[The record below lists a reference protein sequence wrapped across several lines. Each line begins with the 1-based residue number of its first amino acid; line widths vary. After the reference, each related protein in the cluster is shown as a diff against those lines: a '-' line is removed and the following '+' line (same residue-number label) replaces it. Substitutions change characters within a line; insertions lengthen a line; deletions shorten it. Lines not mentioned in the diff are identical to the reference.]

1 MATHAKDRAAASR
14 VAPPADGQR
23 AGAPGASPAG
33 RMALQALLAAV
44 TVAGVLWVPV
54 QLWPDPSHHND
65 VHGLQP
71 HMPRPLGAARTAAP
85 GPGVPKLAF
94 PSVAATRSA
103 TAASV
108 APAAPAEKPPLAAAD
123 EAAAACELL
132 LPRLPGVSRAQC
144 VATQLQSSG
153 AQSRQGTPLYWRDVL
168 QPAAVPA
175 SRASHRQ
182 GAEPLRVLVVGA
194 MHGDELTAASLALR
208 WIGMAAAEGA
218 ASLPSPEMPVAQ
230 GASAERTP
238 AAAPVHW
245 RFIPVLNPDGLLA
258 PKPTRVNAG
267 GVDLN
272 RNFPTPGW
280 AQDAPV
286 YWEKR
291 TRKDPRRW
299 PGHEPLSE
307 PESRFLHQQMEQFRP
322 QLVVS
327 IHAPYGVLDFDGPHD
342 PPARLGRLRM
352 DKLGVFPGSLGHYG
366 GLHRGVPVVTI
377 ELEHALLMPADAEVR
392 AMWRDLRQWMNTRL
406 LDGGDAVAG
415 VPAPSVQR

>member
-1 MATHAKDRAAASR
+1 MATS
-14 VAPPADGQR
+14 
-23 AGAPGASPAG
+23 PG
-33 RMALQALLAAV
+33 
-44 TVAGVLWVPV
+44 
-54 QLWPDPSHHND
+54 
-65 VHGLQP
+65 
-71 HMPRPLGAARTAAP
+71 TAAQRLA
-85 GPGVPKLAF
+85 VPA
-94 PSVAATRSA
+94 VAATRSV
-103 TAASV
+103 TPASV
-108 APAAPAEKPPLAAAD
+108 SPAAPAAEPLRAAE
-123 EAAAACELL
+123 EAAAACALL

-144 VATQLQSSG
+144 LATQLQSSG

-168 QPAAVPA
+168 QPAAVPDA
-175 SRASHRQ
+175 LAVNRPVA
-182 GAEPLRVLVVGA
+182 APLRVLVVGA

-218 ASLPSPEMPVAQ
+218 AGLPATA
-230 GASAERTP
+230 G
-238 AAAPVHW
+238 APVHW

-307 PESRFLHQQMEQFRP
+307 PESKFLHQQMAQFQP

-377 ELEHALLMPADAEVR
+377 ELEHALIMPAEAEVR
-392 AMWRDLRQWMNTRL
+392 AMWRDLRQWMSTRL
-406 LDGGDAVAG
+406 LEGGDGVAG
-415 VPAPSVQR
+415 VSASGAQRRGGGGE